1 MFDYVLNMLLSLVA
15 NKVWVDEE
23 PISLILMKNQ
33 QKIVTLLNDTEC
45 GKCGAMDKNV
55 ECLWC
60 EEIKVM
66 EYFEVLVMR
75 YGDLNAVTKRV

>member
-15 NKVWVDEE
+15 NKVYVDEE

-33 QKIVTLLNDTEC
+33 QKIVMLLNDTEC
-45 GKCGAMDKNV
+45 GKYGAMDKNV

-60 EEIKVM
+60 EEVKVM
-66 EYFEVLVMR
+66 EYFEVSGIR
-75 YGDLNAVTKRV
+75 YGDLKAVTQRV